1 MSGPIPNLPT
11 NLGSVLQIVHSCQ
24 SFNAVAN
31 QLLPTLRGLVWNNAG
46 QAESMLG
53 GLIDGADPL
62 LNMGLGTGGG
72 RQAAAYTLGTLYML
86 SARLSMTS
94 PPQTSFQTIVE
105 WCSTFEPHQARLAS
119 DRVGKLAKGIVR
131 WAEQSGQPEDALEP
145 LRLLVTRYPPSP
157 AYLTNIHP
165 VFVQLCC
172 TTRHFMLALP
182 ILSVPITEIDK
193 DVSDLHYTDNLL
205 YHYCGGVALGALK
218 RFREAADFFEIA
230 VSSPASVASAIQV
243 EAYKKLS
250 LIQLI
255 LYGKTASPPKYTSP
269 AVSRAFRNSST
280 TQPYLKFINAIEITD
295 REAARKLAKD
305 VEAFQTDNNMGLVQ
319 QVLDRLPW
327 LAVKKLKETYMKLAL
342 EEIGREIGLP
352 DDIKAV
358 RALIV
363 DMIAAGELSASI
375 HPDGT
380 VSFEEESA
388 LLPQP
393 SKLQIETALVQAR
406 DAVERLA
413 ELDRSIGR
421 SRDYIQKALHQRDSG
436 GMGWQDEESMM
447 PPMRGE
453 SWEDNL

>member
-1 MSGPIPNLPT
+1 MSQRPG
-11 NLGSVLQIVHSCQ
+11 NLGDVLALVHSCQ
-24 SFNAVAN
+24 SFNMVADH
-31 QLLPTLRGLVWNNAG
+31 LLPSLRTIVKSQGAHADSLF
-46 QAESMLG
+46 G

-86 SARLSMTS
+86 SARLSMPS

-105 WCSTFEPHQARLAS
+105 WCATFEPHQARLAS
-119 DRVGKLAKGIVR
+119 DRVTKLARGIVY
-131 WAEQSGQPEDALEP
+131 WAEQQGHPEDALEP

-157 AYLTNIHP
+157 AYLTNVHP
-165 VFVQLCC
+165 IFVQLCC

-182 ILSVPITEIDK
+182 ILSTPITEIDK
-193 DVSDLHYTDNLL
+193 EISDLHYTDNLV

-218 RFREAADFFEIA
+218 RYREAVDFFEIT
-230 VSSPASVASAIQV
+230 VSSPAAVASAIQV

-255 LYGKTASPPKYTSP
+255 LYGKTSPPPKYTSP
-269 AVSRAFRNSST
+269 AVSRAFRNSSS
-280 TQPYLKFINAIEITD
+280 TQPYLKFINAVELSD
-295 REAARKLAKD
+295 AESARKLVKEVD
-305 VEAFQTDNNMGLVQ
+305 AFQVDNNLGLLK

-327 LAVKKLKETYMKLAL
+327 LAVKKLKETYMKLSL
-342 EEIGREIGLP
+342 EEIGREVGLSATW
-352 DDIKAV
+352 DDPKGA

-363 DMIAAGELSASI
+363 DMIAAGELSALI

-388 LLPQP
+388 LLPAP
-393 SKLQIETALVQAR
+393 SKIQIETALEQAR

-413 ELDRSIGR
+413 ELDRTIGR
-421 SRDYIQKALHQRDSG
+421 SREYIQKALHQRDSG
-436 GMGWQDEESMM
+436 GMGWQDDESMM
-447 PPMRGE
+447 PPMRE

>member
-1 MSGPIPNLPT
+1 MSGQPS
-11 NLGSVLQIVHSCQ
+11 NLGDILAIVHSCQ

-31 QLLPTLRGLVWNNAG
+31 QLLPTLRSIVWNHTV

-72 RQAAAYTLGTLYML
+72 RQAAPYTLGTLYML
-86 SARLSMTS
+86 SARLGMAS
-94 PPQTSFQTIVE
+94 PPDTTYQTIVE
-105 WCSTFEPHQARLAS
+105 WCATFEPHQARLAS

-131 WAEQSGQPEDALEP
+131 WAEQHGQPEDALEP
-145 LRLLVTRYPPSP
+145 LRLLITRYPPSP
-157 AYLTNIHP
+157 GYLTSVHP

-172 TTRHFMLALP
+172 TTRHFPLALP
-182 ILSVPITEIDK
+182 ILSVPIYEIDK
-193 DVSDLHYTDNLL
+193 EICDLHYTDNLL

-218 RFREAADFFEIA
+218 RYSEAAEFFEVT
-230 VSSPASVASAIQV
+230 VSSPSTVASAIQV
-243 EAYKKLS
+243 EAYKKLA

-255 LYGKTASPPKYTSP
+255 LYGKTTPPPKYTSP
-269 AVSRAFRNSST
+269 AVSRAFRNSSG
-280 TQPYLKFINAIEITD
+280 TQPYLKFINAVEVAD

-305 VEAFQTDNNMGLVQ
+305 VEGFQTDNNMGLVQ

-327 LAVKKLKETYMKLAL
+327 LAVKKLKETYMKLSL
-342 EEIGREIGLP
+342 EEIGREIGLS
-352 DDIKAV
+352 DDPKGV
-358 RALIV
+358 RTLIV
-363 DMIAAGELSASI
+363 DMIAVGELSASI

-380 VSFEEESA
+380 VSFEGESA

-393 SKLQIETALVQAR
+393 SRIQIESALVQAR
-406 DAVERLA
+406 EAVEALTA
-413 ELDRSIGR
+413 LDRTIGR